1 MLTKISL
8 CFLIFISPFMRNIS
22 FTMLIILC
30 FVNVVNSKLLFTV
43 SSLIFSQQ
51 LAQDSNV
58 LLSDDNSVK
67 S

>member
-1 MLTKISL
+1 MNPVLVVTFTFESMLTKISL

-43 SSLIFSQQ
+43 SSLIFSQ
-51 LAQDSNV
+51 
-58 LLSDDNSVK
+58 
-67 S
+67 